1 MDRIHYLAALPSL
14 AALLAATA
22 ATGCATKKYVRETVA
37 PIQAKVGELEKK
49 TAEQS
54 ADIEELE
61 RGVSRAAERAE
72 TANTAAAAANQEALR
87 AGERASLAGK
97 SAEEARSLAQ
107 KGVARAEEVEQT
119 LGTRIE
125 NLDTYKPAS
134 TETILFDFNRAD
146 LSDEAKAQ
154 LDQFARSL
162 ADRKHYVIE
171 IQGFTDRT
179 GPRAYNLELSRR
191 RAEAVV
197 RYLTLQHKVPLY
209 RIRIMGYGSEAPVA
223 DNQTREGRKQ
233 NRRVEVRLLAAEP
246 GAVSARR

>member
-1 MDRIHYLAALPSL
+1 MYRIHDFVALPTLAAFF
-14 AALLAATA
+14 ATMG

-54 ADIEELE
+54 AEIEDLE
-61 RGVSRAAERAE
+61 KGVSRAAERAE
-72 TANTAAAAANQEALR
+72 TANTAAAAAHQEALR

-97 SAEEARSLAQ
+97 SGEEARSLAQ
-107 KGVARAEEVEQT
+107 KGVARADEVEQT

-134 TETILFDFNRAD
+134 HQTILFGFNRAD
-146 LSDEAKAQ
+146 LDDEAKAQ
-154 LDQFARSL
+154 LDRFAQNL
-162 ADRKHYVIE
+162 AERRHYVIE

-179 GPRAYNLELSRR
+179 GSRAYNLDLSRR

-209 RIRIMGYGSEAPVA
+209 RVRIMGYGSEAPVA